1 MKTKSNAAQDTIN
14 IAENERQGQGQQN
27 KKEVK
32 GQDQRENDQWKRRR
46 FNIRITGV
54 DKEENQYSVTKRIFK
69 GMIQGR
75 FSEDEKI

>member
-32 GQDQRENDQWKRRR
+32 GQDQRENDQWKRR
-46 FNIRITGV
+46 
-54 DKEENQYSVTKRIFK
+54 
-69 GMIQGR
+69 
-75 FSEDEKI
+75 